1 MLQNEANNKR
11 YLLADHFLFGQL
23 DAAEIDNILTLAI
36 QRKFSAGQVIFQ
48 KGEEGNSMMILLS
61 GEVKI
66 GAISADGREIVLNI
80 IYPGEVFGEIALLDG
95 KSRSADAIALNDCQL
110 LIIRRRD
117 FLPYIEKHPEV
128 AIQLIGLL
136 CQKLRDTSN
145 TLENI
150 GLLSIPARLA
160 RLLLQMAETNRKGDS
175 DSKALR
181 IRLTLSQRQLGNL
194 IGATRESVNKQLR
207 AWQSDGIILQ
217 ETDSIS
223 ILRVPD
229 FKMFAEVI

>member
-1 MLQNEANNKR
+1 MLQNQTTDKR

-23 DAAEIDNILTLAI
+23 EANEIDNILTLAI
-36 QRKFSAGQVIFQ
+36 QRKFSAGQIIFQ
-48 KGEEGNSMMILLS
+48 KGEEGNSMMIVLS

-80 IYPGEVFGEIALLDG
+80 IHPGEVFGEIALLDG
-95 KSRSADAIALNDCQL
+95 KSRSADAVALNDCQL

-117 FLPYIEKHPEV
+117 FLPYIKKHPEV
-128 AIQLIGLL
+128 AVQLISLL
-136 CQKLRDTSN
+136 CEKLRNTSN

-160 RLLLQMAETNRKGDS
+160 RLLLQMAETNHQDAS
-175 DSKALR
+175 DSKVLK
-181 IRLTLSQRQLGNL
+181 IRSTLSQRQIGNL

>member
-1 MLQNEANNKR
+1 MLQNQTTDKR

-23 DAAEIDNILTLAI
+23 EANEIDNILTLAI
-36 QRKFSAGQVIFQ
+36 QRKFSAGQIIFQ
-48 KGEEGNSMMILLS
+48 KGEEGNSMMIVLS

-80 IYPGEVFGEIALLDG
+80 IHPGEVFGEIALLDG
-95 KSRSADAIALNDCQL
+95 KSRSADAVALNDCQL

-117 FLPYIEKHPEV
+117 FLPYIKKHPEV
-128 AIQLIGLL
+128 AVQLISLL
-136 CQKLRDTSN
+136 CEKLRNTSN

-160 RLLLQMAETNRKGDS
+160 RLLLQMAETNHQDTSGNKVL
-175 DSKALR
+175 K
-181 IRLTLSQRQLGNL
+181 IRSTLSQRQIGNL